1 MKIEMRRR
9 LARESF
15 EEKIRKAGQL
25 VTLAKNFPRQPL
37 SPAAQ
42 LAAAEKEKAII
53 AAISDQKV
61 LEFSYN
67 GQSRIVEPQTY
78 GISTAGH
85 PILRGY
91 QRSGGSVSGYTK
103 GLRLF
108 ELRKI
113 SRLRDTGERFSEA
126 HPEHN
131 PNDSAMS
138 TVIVSLPLRSR
149 SGAYLKGD

>member
-25 VTLAKNFPRQPL
+25 VKLAKNFPRQPL
-37 SPAAQ
+37 SAAAQ
-42 LAAAEKEKAII
+42 LAAAEKEKTIVDAIR
-53 AAISDQKV
+53 DQKV

-67 GQSRIVEPQTY
+67 GQPRIVEPQTY

-113 SRLRDTGERFSEA
+113 SHLRESGERFTEA
-126 HPEHN
+126 RPEHN
-131 PNDSAMS
+131 PKDSAMS
-138 TVIVSLPLRSR
+138 KVIISLPL
-149 SGAYLKGD
+149 L

>member
-1 MKIEMRRR
+1 MRRK
-9 LARESF
+9 LAREPF

-25 VTLAKNFPRQPL
+25 VRLAKNFPKQPP

-42 LAAAEKEKAII
+42 LAITAKEKTIIEAIRNRN
-53 AAISDQKV
+53 V

-67 GQSRIVEPQTY
+67 RQSRIVEPQTY

-91 QRSGGSVSGYTK
+91 QRAGGSISGYTK

-108 ELRKI
+108 ELQKI
-113 SRLRDTGERFSEA
+113 SELRKTDEQFAEA
-126 HPEHN
+126 RPEHN

-138 TVIVSLPLRSR
+138 QVIISLPSP
-149 SGAYLKGD
+149 Y

>member
-1 MKIEMRRR
+1 MKIEIRRR

-25 VTLAKNFPRQPL
+25 VKLAKNFPRQPL
-37 SPAAQ
+37 SPAAH
-42 LAAAEKEKAII
+42 LAATEKEKTIIDAIRG
-53 AAISDQKV
+53 QKV

-67 GQSRIVEPQTY
+67 GQPRIVEPQTY
-78 GISTAGH
+78 GINMAGH

-108 ELRKI
+108 ELKKI
-113 SRLRDTGERFSEA
+113 AHLRETGEQFTRA
-126 HPEHN
+126 RPEHN

-138 TVIVSLPLRSR
+138 KVIISLPL
-149 SGAYLKGD
+149 A